1 MKFYERSLQA
11 LLSSAPRGLAARSR
25 IFVRLAS
32 LAQTGELARILC
44 CLKRVKK
51 KIKAICTVLISC
63 TVCVYF
69 GYELKFYRQAS
80 VKQVSR
86 LPRGW
91 CGDGG
96 RGHDF
101 QKIAHLSALTGK
113 KQNIWQLL
121 NEAEKD
127 VKNYADRGGCY
138 DNIIPYL
145 IFF

>member
-51 KIKAICTVLISC
+51 KIKAICTALISC
-63 TVCVYF
+63 TVCMYF
-69 GYELKFYRQAS
+69 RYELKFYRRTS

-91 CGDGG
+91 CRDGG

-101 QKIAHLSALTGK
+101 QKIANLSALTGK
-113 KQNIWQLL
+113 KQNI
-121 NEAEKD
+121 
-127 VKNYADRGGCY
+127 
-138 DNIIPYL
+138 
-145 IFF
+145 